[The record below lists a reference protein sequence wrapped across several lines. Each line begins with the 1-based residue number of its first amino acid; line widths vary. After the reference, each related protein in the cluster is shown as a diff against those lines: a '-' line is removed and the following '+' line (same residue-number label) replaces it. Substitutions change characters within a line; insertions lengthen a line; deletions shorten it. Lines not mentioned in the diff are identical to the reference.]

1 MPAEVVQEEW
11 VEPDLP
17 MEVVH
22 ELMNMGIPE
31 N

>member
-1 MPAEVVQEEW
+1 MPTEVAEEEW

-17 MEVVH
+17 MEVVQ
-22 ELMNMGIPE
+22 ELLEMGIPE